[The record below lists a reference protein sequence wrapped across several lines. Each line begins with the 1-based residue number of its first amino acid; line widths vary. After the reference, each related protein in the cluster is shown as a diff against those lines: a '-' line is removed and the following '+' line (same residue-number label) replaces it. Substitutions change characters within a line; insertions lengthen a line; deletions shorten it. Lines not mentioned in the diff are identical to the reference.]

1 MSDVFVIIDQEALQG
16 FTHPCL
22 DLLTGQIIEL
32 DPAARVLP
40 PTTQMEL
47 FDADD
52 TAARAAEPA

>member
-1 MSDVFVIIDQEALQG
+1 MSDVFVIIDQEALKG
-16 FTHPCL
+16 LAHPCL

-32 DPAARVLP
+32 DLRHQVVP

-52 TAARAAEPA
+52 TAARAAEPR